1 MKVTA
6 GQFIDQLR
14 NRGISCRLRNM
25 RVVFSG
31 EPETASKIRAY
42 MSQHPETERSIADY
56 LEQQSRL
63 TVSDFLTECNNNSI
77 SITAVNEALHFEG
90 GDERTRDRL
99 CGILLKDSELKSQL
113 LQTLTGN
120 TADIAEKSSKD
131 TNRIRTLDDKR
142 IATRLDDDDE
152 KGTHK
157 VCTPGGMQDMT
168 VATTDGQSE
177 QSKPEQNQ
185 VLTKREGLDEM
196 TTPEADRAT
205 RAEGGEGQQRYIRQQ
220 GESLKNYLHRTR
232 TDIFL
237 FLREALKPTYLTP
250 AQEMKIVEELRE
262 AYQVMWQG
270 QRVPRNGK
278 YLLKS
283 ECERVISALDGAITK
298 PKYQT
303 QQKHR

>member
-1 MKVTA
+1 MA
-6 GQFIDQLR
+6 EL
-14 NRGISCRLRNM
+14 NM
-25 RVVFSG
+25 
-31 EPETASKIRAY
+31 E
-42 MSQHPETERSIADY
+42 
-56 LEQQSRL
+56 
-63 TVSDFLTECNNNSI
+63 
-77 SITAVNEALHFEG
+77 
-90 GDERTRDRL
+90 
-99 CGILLKDSELKSQL
+99 LLKKLRTPIQSPDM
-113 LQTLTGN
+113 
-120 TADIAEKSSKD
+120 AEAKSSKD
-131 TNRIRTLDDKR
+131 TNRIRTLDESITGTADIAEAKSEGRKTDFHHIGDKR

-152 KGTHK
+152 KGVSK
-157 VCTPGGMQDMT
+157 VYTPSGMQDMT

-177 QSKPEQNQ
+177 QSKPEQNP
-185 VLTKREGLDEM
+185 VLTKREGVDEM

-205 RAEGGEGQQRYIRQQ
+205 RAEGGEEQQRYIRQQ

-303 QQKHR
+303 Q